1 MQPGCFFGAFDR
13 PAQRL
18 FAAHDGI
25 GVVFMV
31 EHTGAVLAVEGVRAA
46 VIPVGTFCQALRPVA
61 QQDAPPFQAKRSR
74 LISKLMH
81 GFMARAQTHCAALD
95 APALSNESRLSVESR
110 RAAALVRFSLLCR
123 GVV

>member
-13 PAQRL
+13 TAQRL

-61 QQDAPPFQAKRSR
+61 QQVEPPFQAKRSR
-74 LISKLMH
+74 LISKLMQSNKTH
-81 GFMARAQTHCAALD
+81 TQTQRAAQNT
-95 APALSNESRLSVESR
+95 PAQSNENRQTVESR
-110 RAAALVRFSLLCR
+110 RAAALVRFSLLC
-123 GVV
+123 